1 MCLEVFKWIT
11 LATYC
16 NVVRFLSSLSVRA
29 EFMRCVL
36 SIVAEPAQPFSQSV
50 SLSNSTPPVVFGVF
64 FRMCVSVVLVYGLV
78 NWSLF
83 LFSPLLLGSG
93 VIEKSNTRD

>member
-1 MCLEVFKWIT
+1 MFYWFLKLNIRGSKSQAAAHWHQISLRHHIILDLLVCLEVFKWIT

-50 SLSNSTPPVVFGVF
+50 SLS
-64 FRMCVSVVLVYGLV
+64 L
-78 NWSLF
+78 
-83 LFSPLLLGSG
+83 
-93 VIEKSNTRD
+93 